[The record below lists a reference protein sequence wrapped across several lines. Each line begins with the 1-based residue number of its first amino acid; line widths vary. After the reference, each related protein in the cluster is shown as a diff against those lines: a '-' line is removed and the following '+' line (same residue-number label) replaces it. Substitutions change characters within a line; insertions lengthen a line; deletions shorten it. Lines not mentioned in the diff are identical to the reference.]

1 MTERRP
7 GCVHERPK
15 IRVKSDDRRAFRA
28 VSDCPARKRR
38 AQGRL
43 AANQAAYRYQETSG
57 VNMNTAD
64 IAGVVAAEQ
73 GLDKAAAK
81 RVIDATLKAITD
93 AAIKGEEVS
102 LPGFGKFKVQDRPA
116 REGRNPATGATLTI
130 AASRKV
136 SFTPAKALKDSL
148 NG

>member
-1 MTERRP
+1 
-7 GCVHERPK
+7 
-15 IRVKSDDRRAFRA
+15 
-28 VSDCPARKRR
+28 
-38 AQGRL
+38 
-43 AANQAAYRYQETSG
+43 
-57 VNMNTAD
+57 MNTAD

-93 AAIKGEEVS
+93 AAKSGEEVS
-102 LPGFGKFKVQDRPA
+102 LPGFGKFKVANRPA

-130 AASRKV
+130 AASKKV
-136 SFTPAKALKDSL
+136 SFTPAKALKDAL

>member
-1 MTERRP
+1 
-7 GCVHERPK
+7 
-15 IRVKSDDRRAFRA
+15 
-28 VSDCPARKRR
+28 
-38 AQGRL
+38 
-43 AANQAAYRYQETSG
+43 
-57 VNMNTAD
+57 MNTAD

-93 AAIKGEEVS
+93 SAVKGEEVS

-130 AASRKV
+130 AASRKI

-148 NG
+148 ND

>member
-1 MTERRP
+1 
-7 GCVHERPK
+7 
-15 IRVKSDDRRAFRA
+15 
-28 VSDCPARKRR
+28 
-38 AQGRL
+38 
-43 AANQAAYRYQETSG
+43 
-57 VNMNTAD
+57 MNTAD

-93 AAIKGEEVS
+93 AAKAGEEVS
-102 LPGFGKFKVQDRPA
+102 LPGFGKFKVADRPA

-130 AASRKV
+130 AASKKV
-136 SFTPAKALKDSL
+136 SFTPAKALKDAL

>member
-1 MTERRP
+1 
-7 GCVHERPK
+7 
-15 IRVKSDDRRAFRA
+15 
-28 VSDCPARKRR
+28 
-38 AQGRL
+38 
-43 AANQAAYRYQETSG
+43 
-57 VNMNTAD
+57 MNTAD

-93 AAIKGEEVS
+93 AAVKGDEVS

-116 REGRNPATGATLTI
+116 REGRNPATGETLTI

>member
-1 MTERRP
+1 
-7 GCVHERPK
+7 
-15 IRVKSDDRRAFRA
+15 
-28 VSDCPARKRR
+28 
-38 AQGRL
+38 
-43 AANQAAYRYQETSG
+43 
-57 VNMNTAD
+57 MNTAD

-93 AAIKGEEVS
+93 AAVKGEEVS

-116 REGRNPATGATLTI
+116 REGPNPATGATLTI

>member
-1 MTERRP
+1 
-7 GCVHERPK
+7 
-15 IRVKSDDRRAFRA
+15 
-28 VSDCPARKRR
+28 
-38 AQGRL
+38 
-43 AANQAAYRYQETSG
+43 
-57 VNMNTAD
+57 MNTAD

>member
-1 MTERRP
+1 
-7 GCVHERPK
+7 
-15 IRVKSDDRRAFRA
+15 
-28 VSDCPARKRR
+28 
-38 AQGRL
+38 
-43 AANQAAYRYQETSG
+43 
-57 VNMNTAD
+57 MNTAD
-64 IAGVVAAEQ
+64 IAGVVAADQ

-93 AAIKGEEVS
+93 AAVKGEEVS